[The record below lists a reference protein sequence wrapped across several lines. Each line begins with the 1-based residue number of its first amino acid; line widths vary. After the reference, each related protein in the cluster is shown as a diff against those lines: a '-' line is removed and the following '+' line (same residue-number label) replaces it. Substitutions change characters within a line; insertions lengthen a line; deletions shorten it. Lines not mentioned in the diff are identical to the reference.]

1 MSILLTS
8 LDSIDP
14 SKVSDYQDEL
24 AEIIQNKYPMI
35 NLRQGVFRDLVSYL
49 NAAFAA
55 KTSTELD
62 RYRSAQ
68 SLLKIE
74 EDPTLADDGVVDG
87 ILANY
92 NVTRISGSYSKGS
105 LVVEYNSDVTV
116 FLPQGFEFTAL
127 GETFYIEESITI
139 YKSSTTSV
147 LSSTD
152 RILRKMSDGNYG
164 CTIPVLARNIGISSV
179 TRGTVFSV
187 VAPSINIVKVY
198 AAADFSSGKNTE
210 TNAEL
215 IQRLKSGMATPCWG
229 NRYNIENLIRTK
241 SSLSNIVDISIIG
254 FGNEEMQRDVSKLFP
269 FSSGGKV
276 DVYLK
281 TYPAVTYE
289 TITLDAV
296 RGELI
301 EGRQQWQITLPAT
314 AFPGS
319 YRVIAVNK
327 PGNTGDV
334 GYTILDQ
341 TVLSSRSDLKSED
354 AGYSIYQSYVVTFET
369 EDIISDESILPFD
382 VIVAGLEGIEDVQ
395 SVINN
400 DEYRPVT
407 CDAIAKAA
415 VPAFV
420 DLDVKILEE
429 TPGIFTEDIK
439 QEITKNVSE
448 AINNTGFNTVLTGGK
463 IIKIIQN
470 TLGND
475 GTVYSLNMSAEI
487 WGPTGVDYRT
497 NDTMKL
503 EIPNDPENYVTS
515 NTTAWFARDIAI
527 NLV

>member
-8 LDSIDP
+8 LDSIDQ
-14 SKVSDYQDEL
+14 SKVSDYQEEL
-24 AEIIQNKYPMI
+24 AEIIQDKYPMI

-49 NAAFAA
+49 NAVFAA
-55 KTSTELD
+55 KTSSELD
-62 RYRSAQ
+62 RYQSAQ

-92 NVTRISGSYSKGS
+92 NVTRIDGSYSKGS
-105 LVVEYNSDVTV
+105 LVVEYASDATV
-116 FLPQGFEFTAL
+116 FLPQEFEFTAL
-127 GETFYIEESITI
+127 GETFYITEAITI

-147 LSSTD
+147 SSSSD

-164 CTIPVLARNIGISSV
+164 CTIPVTARNIGISSV
-179 TRGTVFSV
+179 TRGTVFSSV
-187 VAPSINIVKVY
+187 TPSVNIVKAY

-215 IQRLKSGMATPCWG
+215 IQRLKSGMATPSWG
-229 NRYNIENLIRTK
+229 NRYNIENLIRTQ
-241 SSLSNIVDISIIG
+241 SSLSDIVDISIIG
-254 FGNEEMQRDVSKLFP
+254 FGNKEMQRDASALFP

-276 DVYLK
+276 DVYVK
-281 TYPAVTYE
+281 TRPSVTYE
-289 TITLDAV
+289 TVTLDAV

-301 EGRQQWQITLPAT
+301 EGRQRWQITVPITVLPGNYRIT
-314 AFPGS
+314 A
-319 YRVIAVNK
+319 INK
-327 PGNTGDV
+327 PGGTGDV

-341 TVLSSRSDLKSED
+341 SVRSIRSDLADKDS
-354 AGYSIYQSYVVTFET
+354 GYTTYQSCTVTFET
-369 EDIISDESILPFD
+369 ADIITDESILQFD
-382 VIVAGLEGIEDVQ
+382 VVIAGLEGIEDIQEVLDDD
-395 SVINN
+395 N
-400 DEYRPVT
+400 YRPVT
-407 CDAIAKAA
+407 CDAIAKSA

-420 DLDVKILEE
+420 DLDVKVLEE
-429 TPGIFTEDIK
+429 TPGIFTEEMQ
-439 QEITKNVSE
+439 QEIVKNVSE

-487 WGPTGVDYRT
+487 WGPDGTDYRT
-497 NDTMKL
+497 TDTMKL
-503 EIPNDPENYVTS
+503 EIPDDPTKYVTPA
-515 NTTAWFARDIAI
+515 TTVWFARDIAI